1 MDLLTRSCLHSR
13 MSEGATFPSRREL
26 LNRAGILSGV
36 ILASPV
42 LSACA
47 PQQVAAP
54 PIGVVAPRVPEG
66 SPDFDTLN
74 TLLQLELRE
83 IALAEGAIAGERLDQ
98 APARLVGE
106 IRGHHLAHA
115 DALRRL
121 VDDAGGQAGEARER
135 YVLPTPLG
143 DQRRALSTLLDG
155 EVGLVSAYRGAIGSL
170 LTPRLTP
177 VLASNLFSDSTHVA
191 ALKAQLD
198 LDRSIVAFA

>member
-1 MDLLTRSCLHSR
+1 
-13 MSEGATFPSRREL
+13 MSEDATFPSRREF
-26 LNRAGILSGV
+26 LNRVALFSGLIMV
-36 ILASPV
+36 APA

-47 PQQVAAP
+47 PQQVTAP
-54 PIGVVAPRVPEG
+54 PIGVVPPRIPEG

-83 IALAEGAIAGERLDQ
+83 IALASEVIAGERLDP

-106 IRGHHLAHA
+106 IRGHHLAHV
-115 DALRRL
+115 DALKRL
-121 VDDAGGQAGEARER
+121 IDDAGGQAGEARER

-143 DQRRALSTLLDG
+143 DQRRALSTLLEG
-155 EVGLVSAYRGAIGSL
+155 ELGLADAYRSAIGSL

-177 VLASNLFSDSTHVA
+177 VLASNLFSDSTHA
-191 ALKAQLD
+191 GALRVQLD

>member
-1 MDLLTRSCLHSR
+1 
-13 MSEGATFPSRREL
+13 MSEGVASPSRRDL
-26 LNRAGILSGV
+26 LSSAAILSGL
-36 ILASPV
+36 ILVSPA
-42 LSACA
+42 LSACT
-47 PQQVAAP
+47 PQQVSAP
-54 PIGVVAPRVPEG
+54 PIGAVPPRIPEG

-74 TLLQLELRE
+74 TLLQLEMRE
-83 IALAEGAIAGERLDQ
+83 IALAGEVTAGERLDP

-121 VDDAGGQAGEARER
+121 IDDAGGQAGEARER

-143 DQRRALSTLLDG
+143 DQRRALSALLDG
-155 EVGLVSAYRGAIGSL
+155 EVGLTGAYRGAIGSL

-191 ALKAQLD
+191 ALRVQLD
-198 LDRSIVAFA
+198 LDREIVGFA